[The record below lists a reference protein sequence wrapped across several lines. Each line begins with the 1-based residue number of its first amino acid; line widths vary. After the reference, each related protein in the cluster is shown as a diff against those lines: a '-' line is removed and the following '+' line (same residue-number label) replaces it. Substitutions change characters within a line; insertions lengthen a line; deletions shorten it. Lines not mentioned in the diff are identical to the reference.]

1 MLALR
6 IRGNLT
12 QLRAHSGNASTLT
25 PIRQQIPKVSLIVNT
40 VQLAKVVQI
49 NNQCILQR

>member
-12 QLRAHSGNASTLT
+12 QLAAQCWNASTLT
-25 PIRQQIPKVSLIVNT
+25 PIRQQIPKVRLIVNA
-40 VQLAKVVQI
+40 VQLAKVIQI